1 MTGGLNP
8 DDPLNPVDNKEHA
21 GFAFFRDKLGNWLN
35 MGWVKVTVIA
45 VYLVYVTGGIFINTR
60 ETFNITNHRFWSISS
75 KLSIF

>member
-45 VYLVYVTGGIFINTR
+45 VYLVYVTGGIFIDTR
-60 ETFNITNHRFWSISS
+60 GTFNITNHRFWSTSS